1 LTEIYFLDRVE
12 ISIKF
17 FLFSFVHKIYEMCTA
32 LNKFIRFNTFR
43 CRIALESSA
52 GRFRIGGQPEDLFD
66 LMNYTD
72 QEGCQI
78 ENCED
83 SFEDG
88 EFEGGRVAR
97 SRDRV
102 EADESIIGD
111 NRPRN
116 KHEMK
121 RTEEKNGRLTRRR
134 RYEKEAMQWHEG
146 KQYRHK
152 EPPHRSDTSEPKF
165 RIKSMRSK
173 ITRKDQRRVV
183 PNHYL
188 NGDPERPNE
197 TFGGATVRNL
207 FKREKM
213 H

>member
-1 LTEIYFLDRVE
+1 MYHYQIC
-12 ISIKF
+12 II
-17 FLFSFVHKIYEMCTA
+17 
-32 LNKFIRFNTFR
+32 LNKFIRFDIFR

-66 LMNYTD
+66 LMNYTN

-88 EFEGGRVAR
+88 EFGAGRAAR

-116 KHEMK
+116 KHEIK
-121 RTEEKNGRLTRRR
+121 RTENGRLTRRR
-134 RYEKEAMQWHEG
+134 RYEKKATQHGG

-152 EPPHRSDTSEPKF
+152 EPPHRPDTSEPEL
-165 RIKSMRSK
+165 RVKSMRSK

-188 NGDPERPNE
+188 NGDPEGPNE
-197 TFGGATVRNL
+197 TFDGATVRNL

>member
-1 LTEIYFLDRVE
+1 
-12 ISIKF
+12 
-17 FLFSFVHKIYEMCTA
+17 
-32 LNKFIRFNTFR
+32 
-43 CRIALESSA
+43 
-52 GRFRIGGQPEDLFD
+52 
-66 LMNYTD
+66 MNYTD
-72 QEGCQI
+72 QESCQI

-88 EFEGGRVAR
+88 EFGAGLAAR
-97 SRDRV
+97 SRDLV

-116 KHEMK
+116 KHEVK
-121 RTEEKNGRLTRRR
+121 RTEETNGRLTRRR
-134 RYEKEAMQWHEG
+134 RYEKKATQRHGG

-152 EPPHRSDTSEPKF
+152 EPPHRSDTSKPEL
-165 RIKSMRSK
+165 RVKSMRSK

-188 NGDPERPNE
+188 NGDPEGPNE

-207 FKREKM
+207 FKKKKCISE
-213 H
+213 